1 MRPPKRDGNR
11 PTVRFATAKLTA
23 GCRFPPTHSSY
34 QCPAKGQIESALQRK
49 RSKNVSITMKSLHLA
64 PSRLA
69 KIGLAIAVCLAA
81 ANGAYAQND
90 ATSSA
95 NASAAFNKL
104 KTLAGHWEANTSKG
118 KASATYQ
125 LVSGGTALLE
135 NTNMPGETE
144 MISVYY
150 LDGDRLLLTHYCEAG
165 NQPRLQAD
173 GIDAANAIDFRFLDA
188 TNLANPAAGHMHHV
202 VFKFQGANEVAQDWT
217 FYKDGKP
224 GFTVPVDWHRVE

>member
-1 MRPPKRDGNR
+1 MDRNR
-11 PTVRFATAKLTA
+11 
-23 GCRFPPTHSSY
+23 
-34 QCPAKGQIESALQRK
+34 
-49 RSKNVSITMKSLHLA
+49 SITLKSLQLA
-64 PSRLA
+64 SSRLA
-69 KIGLAIAVCLAA
+69 RIALAIAVLALANA
-81 ANGAYAQND
+81 AFGQSD
-90 ATSSA
+90 APSA
-95 NASAAFNKL
+95 NAGAAFSKL
-104 KTLAGHWEANTSKG
+104 KTLAGHWEATTSKG

-135 NTNMPGETE
+135 NTSMPGETE

-188 TNLANPAAGHMHHV
+188 TNLANPAVGHMHHV
-202 VFKFQGANEVAQDWT
+202 VIKFQGANEVAQDWT

-224 GFTVPVDWHRVE
+224 GFTVPIDWHRVD